1 MEPLGGKDMAIRTST
16 GLALLATTGLVLAVA
31 ACGGDRGKAKTD
43 LVQDEAVQAGVGD
56 DRFVHAGE
64 DYFHDMD
71 GAVALSP
78 DEIKG
83 RNMWNVWTGGN
94 DRFWDRMGTPTL
106 GSFDLLK
113 IVAPPLESPL
123 RRATRWQWLGAVNE
137 PCFSATNTPDANRFG
152 LLLDVRDPACPA
164 DPFADERKYPG
175 VKIGARG
182 TTYADGKTL
191 PVGSYYGYPSGIVGL
206 RLFPNPAF
214 DAAAE
219 KRWDARRYYSDPD
232 YYTDPKLVR
241 PYRVGMS
248 CGFCHIGPSPTNPP
262 ADPANPKWE
271 NLSSTVGAQ
280 YLWSDRLFFWK
291 PNEQNFVY
299 QWVHTFRPGA
309 IDTSLVSTD
318 NINNP
323 RTQNAV
329 YELGA
334 RLHAG
339 KWGGKETLA
348 GGGLDNKQFNDFVK
362 DGPLTQ
368 FFQAPATVW
377 TPHVLKDGADSV
389 GAIGALNRVHLNIG
403 LFSEEWLRHF
413 NPVMGG
419 KPASAIPIALG
430 QKNSAYWRATEKGTP
445 DIALFFLKAARPHR
459 LADAPGGA
467 AMLAAAPAQ
476 VARGADVFAVTCARC
491 HSSKQP
497 DGMPQG
503 AAVEQGPNYLAT
515 FRRWWTWTQ
524 TNDFKTRMTAIVRK
538 PDFRVDNY
546 LSTDRRIPV
555 TLLRTNLCSP
565 LATNAIAGNIWDNFS
580 SQSYKD
586 LPSVGTV
593 HFNDP
598 FDGHPTAYRMPAG
611 GRGYTRV
618 PSLISLWSTA
628 PFLLNNTVG
637 PLDQSASVA
646 GRMGSYKASIQQML
660 WPERRQVDSEL
671 GTRAGGLIDRTT
683 QRTYLFV
690 PRSFLNGIGDGLTD
704 SDKGLLRQL
713 LDDQGNIRLGPIPQG
728 MPISL
733 LASLQPLAESK
744 RPGDIAAHYHQ
755 VLTALVELKK
765 TLLRINGKSMTDPE
779 LRQAFAPLRTPLMK
793 LSKCPDFVVNRG
805 HYFGTAQF
813 NQGLTAD
820 ERAWGTE
827 TPLSDADKQALIAF
841 LTTL

>member
-1 MEPLGGKDMAIRTST
+1 MKMSTSAVCGLLTTSAIVF
-16 GLALLATTGLVLAVA
+16 GVA
-31 ACGGDRGKAKTD
+31 ACRGDREAAGRA
-43 LVQDEAVQAGVGD
+43 VQDEAVQAGVGD

-71 GAVALSP
+71 GGIALSAA
-78 DEIKG
+78 EVRG
-83 RNMWNVWTGGN
+83 RNMWNVWSGGN
-94 DRFWDRMGTPTL
+94 DRFWDRMGAPTL

-113 IVAPPLESPL
+113 IVAPPLDSPL
-123 RRATRWQWLGAVNE
+123 RRATRWRWLGAVNE
-137 PCFSATNTPDANRFG
+137 PCFRAAETPDANRFG
-152 LLLDVRDPACPA
+152 LLLDVRDPGCPA
-164 DPFADERKYPG
+164 DPFADESRYPG

-182 TTYADGKTL
+182 TTFADGRTL
-191 PVGSYYGYPSGIVGL
+191 PVGSYYGWPTGIVGL
-206 RLFPNPAF
+206 RLFSNPAF
-214 DAAAE
+214 DAAAA
-219 KRWDARRYYSDPD
+219 KRWDARRYYGDPD

-241 PYRVGMS
+241 PYRVGMA
-248 CGFCHIGPSPTNPP
+248 CGFCHVGPSPTNPP
-262 ADPANPKWE
+262 ADPENPTWA

-291 PNEQNFVY
+291 PNPQNFVY

-309 IDTSLVSTD
+309 TDTSLVSTD

-334 RLHAG
+334 RLRLA
-339 KWGGKETLA
+339 KFGGQETLA
-348 GGGLDNKQFNDFVK
+348 GGGLNNRQFNDVVK
-362 DGPLTQ
+362 EGPLTA
-368 FFQAPATVW
+368 FFKAPSTVW

-389 GAIGALNRVHLNIG
+389 GALGALNRVHVNIG

-419 KPASAIPIALG
+419 KRVSPMPIAAA

-445 DIALFFLKAARPHR
+445 DTALFFLKAARPHR

-467 AMLAAAPAQ
+467 QFVEAPA
-476 VARGADVFAVTCARC
+476 ATLSRGGQVFATTCARC

-497 DGMPQG
+497 TRAGQAG
-503 AAVEQGPNYLAT
+503 AAEQPANYLSG
-515 FRRWWTWTQ
+515 FKRWWAWTQ
-524 TNDFKTRMTAIVRK
+524 TDDFKSQMRAIVAR
-538 PDFRVDNY
+538 PDFLTDNF
-546 LSTDRRIPV
+546 LSSDRRVPV

-580 SQSYKD
+580 SQSYKQ

-593 HFNDP
+593 HFADP
-598 FDGHPTAYRMPAG
+598 FDGRPTEYRMPAG

-637 PLDQSASVA
+637 PFDQSPSVA
-646 GRMGSYKASIQQML
+646 ARVGSYRASIAQML
-660 WPERRQVDSEL
+660 WPERRQVDSQL
-671 GTRAGGLIDRTT
+671 GARAGGLIDRTT
-683 QRTYLFV
+683 ERTYLFV
-690 PRSFLNGIGDGLTD
+690 PRSFLNGFRDKLTD
-704 SDKGLLRQL
+704 GDRGLLRQL
-713 LDDQGNIRLGPIPQG
+713 VDEQGNIRLGPIPQG
-728 MPISL
+728 MPINL
-733 LASLQPLAESK
+733 IASLQPLAESND
-744 RPGDIAAHYHQ
+744 PGRIAAHYRQ
-755 VLTALVELKK
+755 VLAALVQLKR
-765 TLLRINGKSMTDPE
+765 TLLQIKGRSMTDPE
-779 LRQAFAPLRTPLMK
+779 LREAFAPLRTPLMR

-805 HYFGTAQF
+805 HYFGTAHF
-813 NQGLTAD
+813 NQGRTAD

-827 TPLSDADKQALIAF
+827 APLSDADKRALIAF